1 MAETSKRGEQAASSQ
16 KGSANVA
23 SRKKRKRGWNYP
35 RKGLGPI
42 HRWIPSWRVVL
53 SSIFAVFALGTATL
67 VTLYVTTDIPEPD
80 EMALAQT
87 TRIYY
92 SDGETEMGSFADI
105 EREPVALETLPDWVG
120 NAVIASEDKSFYTN
134 NGIDLR
140 GLARAVVN
148 NARGGAR
155 QGGST
160 LTQQYVERYYL
171 GTTTSYAG
179 KLKEAIL
186 AVKID
191 REQSKEEILEN
202 YLNTIYFGRGAYGIE
217 MASQKYFGIPASQL
231 TVSQSAM
238 LAGVIPAPSA
248 WDPAN
253 NPERA
258 EERWRGVL
266 RNMTE
271 EGYITQAEVDAL
283 TFPETIPVETNSD
296 FEGTNGYL
304 LSTVSSELINSGE
317 FTVDDLN
324 TRGLKIVTT
333 IDKDKQQAAVDAVA
347 ALPEDRPEN
356 NQVGLIS
363 TDPRNGAIYALYG
376 GADYLERERN
386 AITQDRAQAG
396 STFKPFA
403 LLAHI
408 EEGGSLWERFDSY
421 SPMTFPGGVSIVNFD
436 ESNRGNIDLATATQH
451 SVNTVY
457 VQLNEQVGPATTRD
471 VAIRAGLPQD
481 TPGLDDSLT
490 NVLGS
495 ASPHP
500 LDMARAY
507 GTLANRGV
515 MHDPFIVKEVLDPQ
529 GETVYTG
536 GDAGDRVFEQDD
548 IDTVNYALQQVTKS
562 GATGETA
569 GLLGRPVAGKTGT
582 SSYTRSAWFI
592 GYVPQMV
599 TVVDMYQV
607 GENGEEEELT
617 PFGQYWWG
625 IGGGSFPADIWLDYM
640 SVATVGMDVE
650 EFAPL
655 PANAGVPLPAPV
667 ETVPSTEAPAP
678 EPTQTQPPEP
688 TEEPTPEPT
697 EAPTPEPTEAPAP
710 EPTEAPPTD
719 EPVPGTPG
727 EGDNGGDA
735 GSGNNGNGGSGN
747 SGNGGSG
754 NNGNLRGDA
763 GPNNNSYG
771 TVAWFVPER
780 GSATSMRRVPVD
792 PLPV

>member
-1 MAETSKRGEQAASSQ
+1 MENTPKQGGQEASPKKGSAQAASP
-16 KGSANVA
+16 
-23 SRKKRKRGWNYP
+23 KKRKRGWNYP

-42 HRWIPSWRVVL
+42 HRWIPSWRFVL
-53 SSIFAVFALGTATL
+53 SSIFAVFALGTGFL
-67 VTLYVTTDIPEPD
+67 VTLYITTDIPEPD

-92 SDGETEMGSFADI
+92 SDGETEMGSFADV
-105 EREPVALETLPDWVG
+105 EREPVGVETLPDWVG
-120 NAVIASEDKSFYTN
+120 HAVIASEDKTFYTN

-140 GLARAVVN
+140 GLARALVN

-179 KLKEAIL
+179 KLKEAII

-191 REQSKEEILEN
+191 REQTKEEILEN

-217 MASQKYFGIPASQL
+217 MAAQKYFGISASEL
-231 TVSQSAM
+231 DVSQSAM

-253 NPERA
+253 DPEKA
-258 EERWRGVL
+258 ESRWRGVL
-266 RNMTE
+266 RNMVE
-271 EGYITQAEVDAL
+271 EGYLDQAEADAL
-283 TFPETIPVETNSD
+283 TFPETIPMETNSD

-317 FTVDDLN
+317 FTADDLN

-347 ALPEDRPEN
+347 SLPEDRPEK
-356 NQVGLIS
+356 NQVGLVS
-363 TDPRNGAIYALYG
+363 TDPRTGAIYALYG
-376 GADYLERERN
+376 GKDYMERERN

-403 LLAHI
+403 LLAHL
-408 EEGGSLWERFDSY
+408 EEGGSLRDRYASY
-421 SPMTFPGGVSIVNFD
+421 SPMSFPGGVSIVNFD
-436 ESNRGNIDLATATQH
+436 ESNRGNINLLTATAH

-457 VQLNEQVGPATTRD
+457 VQLNEEVGPSATRE
-471 VAIRAGLPQD
+471 VAIRAGIPES
-481 TPGLDDSLT
+481 TPGLDDALT

-495 ASPHP
+495 SSPLP

-507 GTLANRGV
+507 GTFANRGV
-515 MHDPFIVKEVLDPQ
+515 MHEPFIVKEVRDSQ
-529 GETVYTG
+529 GEAIYMG
-536 GDAGDRVFEQDD
+536 GDEGDRVFEQDD
-548 IDTVNYALQQVTKS
+548 IDTLNYALQEVTAPGS
-562 GATGETA
+562 TGETA

-582 SSYTRSAWFI
+582 SSFIRSAWFI
-592 GYVPQMV
+592 GYIPQMV
-599 TVVDMYQV
+599 TVVDMYQI
-607 GENGEEEELT
+607 GDNGEEEELT
-617 PFGQYWWG
+617 PFGEYWYG
-625 IGGGSFPADIWLDYM
+625 IGGGSFPAEIWLNYM
-640 SVATVGMDVE
+640 QAATADMEIE

-655 PANAGVPLPAPV
+655 PPDAGNPV
-667 ETVPSTEAPAP
+667 RDPGGFAPAP
-678 EPTQTQPPEP
+678 TPSNVPSQEPTQTEEPTEEPTPEPTTEPPAPPEP

-697 EAPTPEPTEAPAP
+697 TEPPAPPEPTENP
-710 EPTEAPPTD
+710 EQ
-719 EPVPGTPG
+719 PGDG
-727 EGDNGGDA
+727 GDNGGQGGNN
-735 GSGNNGNGGSGN
+735 GSGGNGSGNGNGGSNDGN
-747 SGNGGSG
+747 
-754 NNGNLRGDA
+754 
-763 GPNNNSYG
+763 PYG
-771 TVAWFVPER
+771 VAAWFVPER
-780 GSATSMRRVPVD
+780 SAVTSAQRRLPSV

>member
-1 MAETSKRGEQAASSQ
+1 MASG
-16 KGSANVA
+16 
-23 SRKKRKRGWNYP
+23 KKRKRGWNYP

-53 SSIFAVFALGTATL
+53 SSIFAVFALGTAAL

-92 SDGETEMGSFADI
+92 SDGETEMGSFADV

-120 NAVIASEDKSFYTN
+120 HAIIASEDKTFYTN

-140 GLARAVVN
+140 GLARALVN
-148 NARGGAR
+148 NARGGAK

-231 TVSQSAM
+231 DVSQSAM

-253 NPERA
+253 DPEKS
-258 EERWRGVL
+258 ESRWRGVL
-266 RNMTE
+266 RNMVE
-271 EGYITQAEVDAL
+271 EGYIEQSEADAL
-283 TFPETIPVETNSD
+283 TFPETIPLEQNSD

-304 LSTVSSELINSGE
+304 LSTVSAELINSGE
-317 FTVDDLN
+317 FTADDLN

-333 IDKDKQQAAVDAVA
+333 IDKDKQQAAVDAVD
-347 ALPEDRPEN
+347 ALPEDRPDN

-363 TDPRNGAIYALYG
+363 TDPRTGSIYALYG

-403 LLAHI
+403 LLTHI
-408 EEGGSLWERFDSY
+408 EEGGTLWERFASY
-421 SPMTFPGGVSIVNFD
+421 SPMSFAGGVDIVNFD
-436 ESNRGNIDLATATQH
+436 DSNRGNIDLVTATQN

-457 VQLNEQVGPATTRD
+457 VQLNEEVGPANTRD
-471 VAIRAGLPQD
+471 VAIRAGLPED
-481 TPGLDDSLT
+481 TLGLDDSLT

-507 GTLANRGV
+507 GTFANRGV
-515 MHDPFIVKEVLDPQ
+515 MHDPFIVKEIVDSQ
-529 GETVYTG
+529 DEVIYTG
-536 GDAGDRVFEQDD
+536 GDKGDRVFEEED
-548 IDTVNYALQQVTKS
+548 IDTLNYALQAVTES

-569 GLLGRPVAGKTGT
+569 GQLGRPVAGKTGT
-582 SSYTRSAWFI
+582 STGGKSAWFI
-592 GYVPQMV
+592 GYTPQML

-607 GENGEEEELT
+607 AENGDEESIT
-617 PFGQYWWG
+617 PFGHYWAWEYL
-625 IGGGSFPADIWLDYM
+625 GGGTYPVEIWLDYM
-640 SVATVGMDVE
+640 SVATAGMDVE

-655 PANAGVPLPAPV
+655 PASAGVRLPDPV
-667 ETVPSTEAPAP
+667 ETVVPTEEPTP
-678 EPTQTQPPEP
+678 EPTESVEPTPEP

-697 EAPTPEPTEAPAP
+697 QEPTPEPTEEPTL
-710 EPTEAPPTD
+710 EPTEEPTQD
-719 EPVPGTPG
+719 PGSPG
-727 EGDNGGDA
+727 NGNQGA
-735 GSGNNGNGGSGN
+735 NNGSNSGNRGNGNGRDSG
-747 SGNGGSG
+747 GNGTSWG
-754 NNGNLRGDA
+754 NA
-763 GPNNNSYG
+763 
-771 TVAWFVPER
+771 AWFIPER
-780 GSATSMRRVPVD
+780 STVTSLTRRAPGG